1 MSDGNARPLD
11 VLGDARGTNVMIELK
26 DETVVSGT
34 LRAFDSHLNMWLDD
48 ASKTEEDGREDFG
61 KILIRGDNVV
71 HVSPE

>member
-34 LRAFDSHLNMWLDD
+34 LRAFDSHLNMWLDN
-48 ASKTEEDGREDFG
+48 ASKTGEEGREDFG

>member
-48 ASKTEEDGREDFG
+48 ASKTGENGREDFG

>member
-48 ASKTEEDGREDFG
+48 ASKTGEGGREDFG

>member
-48 ASKTEEDGREDFG
+48 ASKTGEDGREDFG